1 MLPYVSLNID
11 NICMFLEML
20 NESNLRHPRI
30 KAEKFNKPNMSDYF
44 RPIDT
49 FKLYL
54 KKTKPLNFIRFP
66 FILDLDY
73 KYKLLQI

>member
-1 MLPYVSLNID
+1 MG
-11 NICMFLEML
+11 E
-20 NESNLRHPRI
+20 
-30 KAEKFNKPNMSDYF
+30 YF

-54 KKTKPLNFIRFP
+54 KKAKPLNFIRFP
-66 FILDLDY
+66 FVLDLDY